1 VVASTQDVSILI
13 VEDNASNFLL
23 IARML
28 EHMGMHGEWKSSG
41 YEIVEFASALPR
53 IDLVLMDIRL
63 PYEDG
68 FEALRKLRSAPGLR
82 RIPVVAVTAYASED
96 LMRRARR
103 AGFDGFLGKPLD
115 PDRFPE
121 QIRRML
127 AGESVWEMQ

>member
-28 EHMGMHGEWKSSG
+28 EHMGMHCEWKSSG
-41 YEIVEFASALPR
+41 YEIVEFARALPR

-68 FEALRKLRSAPGLR
+68 FEALRKLRSAPALR
-82 RIPVVAVTAYASED
+82 RIPVAAVTAYASQD
-96 LMRRARR
+96 LMRRARQ
-103 AGFDGFLGKPLD
+103 AGFNGFLGKPLN
-115 PDRFPE
+115 PDRFSE

>member
-1 VVASTQDVSILI
+1 VVASTQVVSILI

-28 EHMGMHGEWKSSG
+28 EHMGMHCEWKSSG
-41 YEIVEFASALPR
+41 YEIVEFARALPR

-68 FEALRKLRSAPGLR
+68 FEALRKLRSAPALR

-96 LMRRARR
+96 LMRRARQ
-103 AGFDGFLGKPLD
+103 AGFNGFLGKPLN
-115 PDRFPE
+115 PDRFSE

>member
-1 VVASTQDVSILI
+1 MVASTQDVSILI

-28 EHMGMHGEWKSSG
+28 EHMGMHCEWKSSG
-41 YEIVEFASALPR
+41 YEIVEFARALPR

-68 FEALRKLRSAPGLR
+68 FEALRKLRSAPALR
-82 RIPVVAVTAYASED
+82 RIPVAAVTAYASED
-96 LMRRARR
+96 LMRRARQ
-103 AGFDGFLGKPLD
+103 AGFNGFLGKPLN
-115 PDRFPE
+115 PDRFSE

>member
-28 EHMGMHGEWKSSG
+28 EHMGMHCEWKSSG
-41 YEIVEFASALPR
+41 YEIVEFARALPR

-68 FEALRKLRSAPGLR
+68 FEALRKLRSAPALR
-82 RIPVVAVTAYASED
+82 RIPVAAVTAYASED
-96 LMRRARR
+96 LMRRARQ
-103 AGFDGFLGKPLD
+103 AGFNGFLGKPLN
-115 PDRFPE
+115 PDRFSE